1 MMNDERPVAQRVSG
15 LIVHRSSFIVL
26 LLFSL
31 LALLMTWP
39 LARTLGSS
47 VAYPGDP
54 YINSWILDWDYHATF
69 HAPLSLFDANAF
81 YPARD
86 ALAFSENLYGIAL
99 FLFPLRAAG
108 VTPIAAHNV
117 AMLLGFALSGW
128 VMFLLGR
135 EVTGS
140 AGAGVAAGVFYAF
153 VPFRFVHLS
162 HVQHVWGWPLPL
174 MLYALLRH
182 ARAPSRR
189 SALLFGAAFL
199 LNGLANI
206 HAFLFGS
213 IALALAAALVRPR
226 AWRSLVVATTA
237 AMLLLLPFL
246 LPYRRASQRYGMERS
261 AEETMHFSAT
271 PGDWLV
277 AGGGTRV
284 YKSLVREEVNP
295 ERRLFPGALALALA
309 CAGLL
314 ARGRRALAKAA
325 ALAWVS
331 LGFLGSLGLH
341 TFFYRFLFAY
351 VPGFRAIRVP
361 ARWAMVAYVGLAILV
376 ALGTSLLARQRTW
389 QAALVSLALL
399 VELRVAPIRWW
410 LAVPDAPPVYA
421 WLAQTGPHAVIE
433 LPINEADFEYLYLL
447 RATAHHRPIV
457 NGISGFF
464 PPETIRI
471 HDLAHARPIT
481 AAFLDELRRLGVD
494 RVVVHG
500 DFPEDATLEWLRRE
514 LDGGRL
520 GFLGRFASR
529 SGGGDWVFGTNGGG
543 TRPPELEAFLAKQ
556 PTFNDGTFGILQYP
570 QPGEVL
576 PGGAYFSG
584 FAFSPY
590 GIRGVDFLLE
600 DGGVRLPATL
610 FADPGMSKYLP
621 WYDATQHPR
630 FVAGA
635 PRRPPGVRRDTDI
648 TVEITDGRG
657 EVTRLEHRWFT
668 WK

>member
-1 MMNDERPVAQRVSG
+1 
-15 LIVHRSSFIVL
+15 
-26 LLFSL
+26 
-31 LALLMTWP
+31 
-39 LARTLGSS
+39 
-47 VAYPGDP
+47 
-54 YINSWILDWDYHATF
+54 
-69 HAPLSLFDANAF
+69 
-81 YPARD
+81 
-86 ALAFSENLYGIAL
+86 
-99 FLFPLRAAG
+99 
-108 VTPIAAHNV
+108 
-117 AMLLGFALSGW
+117 
-128 VMFLLGR
+128 
-135 EVTGS
+135 
-140 AGAGVAAGVFYAF
+140 VFYAF

-213 IALALAAALVRPR
+213 MAIALAAALVRPR
-226 AWRSLVVATTA
+226 AWRSLVVATAT

-284 YKSLVREEVNP
+284 YHSLVSEAVNP
-295 ERRLFPGALALALA
+295 ERRLFPGVLALALA

-314 ARGRRALAKAA
+314 ARGRRALA
-325 ALAWVS
+325 LAWLT

-361 ARWAMVAYVGLAILV
+361 ARWAMVAYVGLALLV
-376 ALGTSLLARQRTW
+376 ALGTSLLARRRAW
-389 QAALVSLALL
+389 VAGVVALAFL

-410 LAVPDAPPVYA
+410 LAVPDAPPAYA
-421 WLAQTGPHAVIE
+421 FLAQTKPHAVIE

-464 PPETIRI
+464 PPETTHI
-471 HDLAHARPIT
+471 HELAHARPIT
-481 AAFLDELRRLGVD
+481 NAFLDELRRIGVD
-494 RVVVHG
+494 RVLVHG
-500 DFPEDATLEWLRRE
+500 DYPDEPTRAWLRRE

-520 GFLGRFASR
+520 GFIERFASR
-529 SGGGDWVFGTNGGG
+529 SGGGDWLFSTDGRGART
-543 TRPPELEAFLAKQ
+543 PAAALEAFLQGQ

-570 QPGEVL
+570 QPGEFL

-590 GIRGVDFLLE
+590 GIKRVDFLLE

-610 FADPGMSKYLP
+610 FADPGMSKVFP

-635 PRRPPGVRRDTDI
+635 PHRPPGVRRDTDI
-648 TVEITDGRG
+648 TVEIEDGRG
-657 EVTRLEHRWFT
+657 QVTRLEHRWFR
-668 WK
+668 WR